1 MKLKIRYFANLRE
14 EANVSEEIIETNANI
29 AQDVY
34 HELKEKYNFS
44 LDSSFIKL
52 SLNQKYAGLNSPLS
66 EGDELVFIPPVA
78 GG

>member
-14 EANVSEEIIETNANI
+14 EANKAEEIFETSAKT

-34 HELKEKYNFS
+34 IELKSKYSFS
-44 LDSSFIKL
+44 LDSDFVKL
-52 SLNQKYAGLNSPLS
+52 SLNQKYADINSQLN

>member
-14 EANVSEEIIETNANI
+14 EANTAEEIIETNAKN
-29 AQDVY
+29 AQEVY
-34 HELKEKYNFS
+34 SELKEKYNFT
-44 LDSSFIKL
+44 LDTGLIKL
-52 SLNQKYAGLNSPLS
+52 SLNQKYAELNSPLA

>member
-1 MKLKIRYFANLRE
+1 MKLKVRYFANLRE
-14 EANVSEEIIETNANI
+14 EANKAEEIIETAAKT

-34 HELKEKYNFS
+34 FELKEKYNFS
-44 LDSSFIKL
+44 LDDSFVKL
-52 SLNQKYAGLNSPLS
+52 SLNQKYADINSLVS

>member
-14 EANVSEEIIETNANI
+14 EANKAEEILETSAKT

-34 HELKEKYNFS
+34 RELKSKYNFS
-44 LDSSFIKL
+44 LDSDFVKL
-52 SLNQKYAGLNSPLS
+52 SLNQKYVDINSQLN

>member
-14 EANVSEEIIETNANI
+14 EANKAEETIETAVAT

-34 HELKEKYNFS
+34 FELKAKYNFS
-44 LDSSFIKL
+44 LDANFVKL
-52 SLNQKYAGLNSPLS
+52 SLNQKYADLNSPIA